1 MNRLIRTPDGRLVQ
15 LRPVRLHGAPQPRV
29 GQPRPHTQ
37 APMARPRAAA
47 PHAPNQ
53 PAPATTE
60 ETTSQSEAQPIPSGQ
75 AYRVTSPPEH
85 SLVTPPLAQQLSQIL
100 EQFAQAS
107 GFSAERP
114 LDAAFGRG
122 TLGLHRFSRA
132 ADIYAIGGKGLGQW
146 AQEWNA
152 AMRQAT
158 GAPNPRERARLV
170 AAEKTRNLG
179 YKLYTTL
186 QTHGGWAQPPGHPV
200 QLFGPWTRS
209 EGPHKAISDRLLQ
222 AHRDHIHVA
231 K

>member
-1 MNRLIRTPDGRLVQ
+1 MNRIMRTMDGRLVR
-15 LRPVRLHGAPQPRV
+15 LRPIRLSPLTPPRRGQPHPETGAPM
-29 GQPRPHTQ
+29 T
-37 APMARPRAAA
+37 RPRAATLNA
-47 PHAPNQ
+47 LSP

-60 ETTSQSEAQPIPSGQ
+60 ETTRQPEAQPIPSGQ

-85 SLVTPPLAQQLSQIL
+85 SLVTPPLAQQLSQIF
-100 EQFAQAS
+100 EQFAQAN

-114 LDAAFGRG
+114 LDVTFGRG
-122 TLGLHRFSRA
+122 TLGLHRFRRA
-132 ADIYAIGGKGLGQW
+132 ADIYAVDGKGLGQW

-158 GAPNPRERARLV
+158 CTPNPQERARLV
-170 AAEKTRNLG
+170 AAEKARNLG

-186 QTHGGWAQPPGHPV
+186 QTHGGWAQPRGYPV

>member
-1 MNRLIRTPDGRLVQ
+1 MNRVIRTADGRLMQ
-15 LRPVRLHGAPQPRV
+15 LRPVRLYGVPQPRV
-29 GQPRPHTQ
+29 VQPHPYTQ
-37 APMARPRAAA
+37 SQMAHPRAAA
-47 PHAPNQ
+47 PHASSQ

-60 ETTSQSEAQPIPSGQ
+60 ETTRQPESQPIPSGQ

-85 SLVTPPLAQQLSQIL
+85 NLVTPPLAHALSQVL
-100 EQFAQAS
+100 EQFAQVN

-114 LDAAFGRG
+114 LEVAFGRG
-122 TLGLHRFSRA
+122 TLGLHRFRRA

-146 AQEWNA
+146 AHEWNA

-158 GAPNPRERARLV
+158 GAPNPQERARAV
-170 AAEKTRNLG
+170 AAEKARNLG

-186 QTHGGWAQPPGHPV
+186 QTHGGWAQPPGYPV